1 MFEKCQASHKHVN
14 GVLTK
19 MSLSPV
25 VGTCLVRTAPQ
36 ATGLKK
42 TTSSKCVSSQNI
54 LSHSHRCITY
64 CQMMHLD
71 ENQSVLLSET
81 GLNSVSKAS
90 SNAPMRSSRLLCIL
104 NSSVKA
110 LQDDIKKTIHLIK
123 SNSLFHVD
131 RG

>member
-25 VGTCLVRTAPQ
+25 VGTCLVRNAPQ
-36 ATGLKK
+36 ATRLQK
-42 TTSSKCVSSQNI
+42 SVSSQNI

-64 CQMMHLD
+64 CQMTHLD

-90 SNAPMRSSRLLCIL
+90 SDAPMRSSMLLCIL
-104 NSSVKA
+104 NSTVKA
-110 LQDDIKKTIHLIK
+110 MQDAVKI
-123 SNSLFHVD
+123 
-131 RG
+131 

>member
-1 MFEKCQASHKHVN
+1 MFEECQASHKHVN

-25 VGTCLVRTAPQ
+25 VGTCLVHPAPQ
-36 ATGLKK
+36 ATGLQKK

-64 CQMMHLD
+64 CQIMHLE

-90 SNAPMRSSRLLCIL
+90 SDAPMRSSMLLCIL
-104 NSSVKA
+104 NSTVKA
-110 LQDDIKKTIHLIK
+110 MQDAVKI
-123 SNSLFHVD
+123 
-131 RG
+131 